1 MSSEGNGVFEKM
13 LDQKAVADILGVS
26 VKTLECWRWKRI
38 GPKFFKV
45 GRLARYRESDL
56 ITYIQ
61 NLVEKTT
68 TNN

>member
-1 MSSEGNGVFEKM
+1 MSQGNAWLEKM

-45 GRLARYRESDL
+45 GRLARYRESDVVA
-56 ITYIQ
+56 YIQ
-61 NLVEKTT
+61 SLMEKTT
-68 TNN
+68 INK